1 MDSLNPLP
9 PFSPEVASFLVAMR
23 PTEIE
28 TTSSIVVEDV
38 DHPRV
43 EDFSESLTVSEMN
56 RERQDG
62 RLLKGHPI
70 MEDFSESSII
80 SDVDRERQEFEESL
94 DDRLLKE
101 ANEALEKKR
110 QWFQNR
116 MQEVNEICRRKLE
129 LEQINHQKRI
139 KQNQESIRLEEL
151 RKLVCN

>member
-1 MDSLNPLP
+1 
-9 PFSPEVASFLVAMR
+9 MR